1 MRRPP
6 LWRVFGTRSYFPL
19 WIAPVISSSGDWIG
33 LIAIVA
39 IAARI
44 SKNSGAAVSLVMFAD
59 VVPGSSSAPSA
70 VSSST
75 DSTAAR

>member
-6 LWRVFGTRSYFPL
+6 LWRVFGPCSYFPL
-19 WIAPVISSSGDWIG
+19 WMAQVISSTDWIG
-33 LIAIVA
+33 LIAILA

-44 SKNSGAAVSLVMFAD
+44 SNNSGAAVSLVMFAR
-59 VVPGSSSAPSA
+59 VVPGSSSARSA

>member
-1 MRRPP
+1 M
-6 LWRVFGTRSYFPL
+6 
-19 WIAPVISSSGDWIG
+19 AQVISSTGDWIG
-33 LIAIVA
+33 LIAILA

-44 SKNSGAAVSLVMFAD
+44 SNNSGAAVSLVMFAR